1 MKFTNTFLT
10 VLALAVISFALI
22 LKVCYPK
29 IEQPINEDLVSVKK
43 EILHINKDFSN
54 QTTSF
59 LRLMEKKNNSAT
71 LLTHFLKLR
80 ITYKKMEWAV
90 EYFLPTSARLIN
102 GPAIPEIEAA
112 ENMVIEPEG
121 LQVLEELVYTYQPEN
136 KAEVIRQLKKL
147 LSNSGTVETHFTTI
161 SIDRAQVFDAIRQQ
175 IFRITS
181 LGIAGF
187 DTPISASHLEE
198 MPVTLESIGKTL
210 SMISKNNSNVA
221 LEKIIN
227 KITAAKVFLKN
238 NSNPQTFDY
247 ARFLPEYLNQIS
259 ALLLDFK
266 SAEKIKDIGVVR
278 ALKKDTSSFF
288 ALNAFDVDAFVPG
301 EKYQFS
307 AEKANLGKKLFN
319 DPQLS
324 KGNGRSCASC
334 HHSDKAFS
342 DGKQKSLSLEGGEL
356 SRNTPS
362 LSYSAFQHGQFWDMR
377 REDLEGQTAD
387 VITNKDEMHGNLK
400 NIAAKINKNTNYVKE
415 FTNVFGGKSVDV
427 WQIQNALASYIRS
440 LPQFNSDFDEFM
452 RGNPKAITD
461 RQKEGFNL
469 FIGKAR
475 CASCHFIP
483 LFNGTVPPD
492 FNKTEQEILGIAAD
506 FHNKKLD
513 KDKGKGKFSSQIA
526 FLQNSFKTPTIR
538 NIEKTAPYMHNGGY
552 QTLEQVMDFY
562 NKGGGKGF
570 GFKVDNQ
577 TLPVNELKLS
587 NKETAS
593 IIDFMRSLND
603 HSPN

>member
-10 VLALAVISFALI
+10 VLALAVFSFALV
-22 LKVCYPK
+22 LKACYPK
-29 IEQPINEDLVSVKK
+29 VEQPISEDLVSVKK
-43 EILHINKDFSN
+43 EILQINKDFNN

-59 LRLMEKKNNSAT
+59 LRLMETENNSET
-71 LLTHFLKLR
+71 LQTHFLRLR

-90 EYFLPTSARLIN
+90 EYFLPNSARFIN

-121 LQVLEELVYTYQPEN
+121 LQVLEELVYPYEPEN

-147 LSNSGTVETHFTTI
+147 LSNSGTIETHFTTI
-161 SIDRAQVFDAIRQQ
+161 SIDKAQVFDAIRQEV
-175 IFRITS
+175 FRITS
-181 LGIAGF
+181 LGISGF
-187 DTPISASHLEE
+187 DTPVSASHLEE
-198 MPVTLESIGKTL
+198 MPVTLESIGKILT
-210 SMISKNNSNVA
+210 MISKNKENIA
-221 LEKIIN
+221 LEKIT
-227 KITAAKVFLKN
+227 KKLTAAKIFLKKN
-238 NSNPQTFDY
+238 PDPQTFNY
-247 ARFLPEYLNQIS
+247 AQFLPEYLNQIS

-278 ALKKDTSSFF
+278 ALKKDASSFF
-288 ALNAFDVDAFVPG
+288 ALGAFDVNAFVPG

-307 AEKANLGKKLFN
+307 AEKASLGKKLFN

-324 KGNGRSCASC
+324 KSNDRSCASC
-334 HHSDKAFS
+334 HHSEKAFS
-342 DGKQKSLSLEGGEL
+342 DGKVKSLSLEGGEL

-377 REDLEGQTAD
+377 REDLESQTAD

-400 NIAAKINKNTNYVKE
+400 DIADKINKNTNYVKE
-415 FTNVFGGKSVDV
+415 FNVVFGGENVDV

-452 RGNPKAITD
+452 RGNPKAISEK
-461 RQKEGFNL
+461 QKEGFNL
-469 FIGKAR
+469 FVGKAK

-492 FNKTEQEILGIAAD
+492 FSKTEQEILGIAAN
-506 FHNKKLD
+506 FHNKELD
-513 KDKGKGKFSSQIA
+513 NDKGKGKFSSQIA

-552 QTLEQVMDFY
+552 QTLEQVMEFY

-570 GFKVDNQ
+570 GFKVENQ
-577 TLPVNELKLS
+577 TLSENELKLTY
-587 NKETAS
+587 KETAS

-603 HSPN
+603 H

>member
-1 MKFTNTFLT
+1 MN
-10 VLALAVISFALI
+10 
-22 LKVCYPK
+22 Y
-29 IEQPINEDLVSVKK
+29 
-43 EILHINKDFSN
+43 
-54 QTTSF
+54 
-59 LRLMEKKNNSAT
+59 
-71 LLTHFLKLR
+71 
-80 ITYKKMEWAV
+80 
-90 EYFLPTSARLIN
+90 
-102 GPAIPEIEAA
+102 AIPEIEPA

-121 LQVLEELVYTYQPEN
+121 LQVLEELVYPYAPEN

-147 LSNSGTVETHFTTI
+147 LSHSGTVETHFTTI

-175 IFRITS
+175 VFRITS
-181 LGIAGF
+181 LGISGF

-198 MPVTLESIGKTL
+198 MPVTLESIGKILT
-210 SMISKNNSNVA
+210 MISKNKENVV
-221 LEKIIN
+221 LEKIT
-227 KITAAKVFLKN
+227 KKLTAAKIFLKK
-238 NSNPQTFDY
+238 SSDPQTFNY
-247 ARFLPEYLNQIS
+247 AQFLPEYLNQIS

-278 ALKKDTSSFF
+278 ALKKDASSFF
-288 ALNAFDVDAFVPG
+288 ALGAFDVNAFVPYG

-307 AEKANLGKKLFN
+307 AEKASLGKKLFN

-324 KGNGRSCASC
+324 KSNDRSCASC

-342 DGKQKSLSLEGGEL
+342 DGKVKSLSLEGGEL

-362 LSYSAFQHGQFWDMR
+362 LSYSAFQNGQFWDMR
-377 REDLEGQTAD
+377 REDLESQTAD

-400 NIAAKINKNTNYVKE
+400 DIADKINKNTNYVKE
-415 FTNVFGGKSVDV
+415 FNVVFGGENVDV

-452 RGNPKAITD
+452 RGNPKAISE

-469 FIGKAR
+469 FVGKAK

-492 FNKTEQEILGIAAD
+492 FSKTEQEILGIAAN
-506 FHNKKLD
+506 FHNKELD

-562 NKGGGKGF
+562 NKGVGK
-570 GFKVDNQ
+570 V
-577 TLPVNELKLS
+577 LVLK
-587 NKETAS
+587 
-593 IIDFMRSLND
+593 
-603 HSPN
+603 